1 MSWTAIVTAAASAA
15 IWTGVLNRGHEGD
28 PDRERYRA
36 RPATS
41 GWSESSDGAWPQTL
55 NGELR
60 VAW

>member
-15 IWTGVLNRGHEGD
+15 TWTASLVRGTKAT
-28 PDRERYRA
+28 PTASTTASA
-36 RPATS
+36 RTS
-41 GWSESSDGAWPQTL
+41 GCSESSDGAWPQTL